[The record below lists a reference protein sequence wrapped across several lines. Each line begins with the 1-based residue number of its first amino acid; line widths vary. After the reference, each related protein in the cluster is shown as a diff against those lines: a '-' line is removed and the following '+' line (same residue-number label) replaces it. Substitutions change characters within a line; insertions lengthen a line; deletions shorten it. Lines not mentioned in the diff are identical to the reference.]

1 MNKTLERVNEVFRE
15 VFDNE
20 ELTVCGETTAKDV
33 EGWDSLMHVTLII
46 NIEKAFGVRFTPSE
60 IAGLK
65 NVAELI
71 QLIERH
77 RSPDKALI

>member
-1 MNKTLERVNEVFRE
+1 MKETLDRVNEVFQE

-20 ELTVCGETTAKDV
+20 DLIVTGETTAKDV

-46 NIEKAFGVRFTPSE
+46 NVEKAFAVRFTPSE

-65 NVAELI
+65 NVADLI
-71 QLIERH
+71 GLIERH
-77 RSPDKALI
+77 RSSAKAS

>member
-1 MNKTLERVNEVFRE
+1 MKETLERVNEVFRE

-20 ELTVCGETTAKDV
+20 DLNVTGETTAKDI

-46 NIEKAFGVRFTPSE
+46 HMEKAFAVRFTPSE

-65 NVAELI
+65 NVADLM

-77 RSPDKALI
+77 RSSAKAS